1 MIKNLH
7 SRKDKLIIEKRH
19 DVYQTRNKWSEF
31 TRCMDCGALYVNG
44 RWTWQAAPAKSH
56 ETICPACRR
65 IIDRFPA
72 GFLEIKGP
80 FFAEHRDEIL
90 NLIHNVEIQEKS
102 EHPLERIMAL
112 TPKNG
117 CLVITTTG
125 LHLAR
130 RIGEALAHAY
140 KGELSIQYAEA
151 GDIVRVQWQ
160 R

>member
-19 DVYQTRNKWSEF
+19 DVYQSRHKWPEF
-31 TRCMDCGALYVNG
+31 TRCIDCGALYVNG
-44 RWTWQAAPAKSH
+44 RWTWQKAPAKLH

-65 IIDRFPA
+65 IADYYPA
-72 GFLEIKGP
+72 GFLEIKGA

-90 NLIHNVEIQEKS
+90 NLIHNVEKLEKS

-112 TPKNG
+112 TIENG
-117 CLVITTTG
+117 CQVITTG

-130 RIGEALAHAY
+130 RLGEALAHAY

-151 GDIVRVQWQ
+151 GDIIRVQW
-160 R
+160 RR